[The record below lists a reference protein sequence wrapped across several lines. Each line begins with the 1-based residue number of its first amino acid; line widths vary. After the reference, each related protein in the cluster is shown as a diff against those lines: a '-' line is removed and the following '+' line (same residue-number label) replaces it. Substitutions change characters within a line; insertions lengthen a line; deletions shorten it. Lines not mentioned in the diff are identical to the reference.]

1 MFLSFLDMAQRMFQM
16 REVQHDFKYEKLQR
30 L

>member
-16 REVQHDFKYEKLQR
+16 SGVQHDIKYEKLQR